1 MTDIPNATPITN
13 LISTFLDIQSRRS
26 QVAAA
31 NIANADTP
39 GFTAKT
45 VQFDEFLKL
54 AAQKVNPAQPD
65 AAALLQR
72 TAQGFLDAAVPASVD
87 IHKLEQIQTGGA
99 GGQLTMVEQPGNPVS
114 LDGNTVDVA
123 AEMSTMADVGM
134 KYLFG
139 IQLIQSHL
147 RGLRTAIREGK

>member
-1 MTDIPNATPITN
+1 MNPDPMTG
-13 LISTFLDIQSRRS
+13 LISSFLDIQSRRS
-26 QVAAA
+26 QVTAA

-45 VQFDEFLKL
+45 VQFDDFLKQ
-54 AAQKVNPAQPD
+54 AVQKVNSPNTD
-65 AAALLQR
+65 LAALIQR
-72 TAQGFLDAAVPASVD
+72 TAHGFLEAALPDSVNASE
-87 IHKLEQIQTGGA
+87 LEQIQQGGSA
-99 GGQLTMVEQPGNPVS
+99 NRLTIVEQIGNPVS

-123 AEMSTMADVGM
+123 AEMSNMADVGM

-139 IQLIQSHL
+139 IQLVQSHL